1 MLAGEGEPYSS
12 FLCVGSVLWRARC
25 KEGLGVEKI
34 SRKKKDSPQKEFRKD
49 FLGSSRRFWVLGI
62 EGVCVSGMPYDYE
75 FFQRRFLPGGDMGR
89 VSLDRA

>member
-34 SRKKKDSPQKEFRKD
+34 
-49 FLGSSRRFWVLGI
+49 FLAVLAGF
-62 EGVCVSGMPYDYE
+62 GFSG
-75 FFQRRFLPGGDMGR
+75 
-89 VSLDRA
+89 